1 MNMTYPDLP
10 SYRFSWRSVRMEPTP
25 LSGER
30 ITAGVIVK
38 GDDQDLVAAKLLS
51 ASSLAK
57 IYGRDFARRIA
68 EAAAFCVRHAGQF
81 YGMNPL
87 STAWSPPL
95 ERFFLGDV
103 YWSDAESMEEG
114 VSRAAIRCSSL
125 SASEEIERLASLR
138 QSRISAPELWRRR
151 VTSAVT
157 AEHAEFGACFRKCIL
172 IAGRTPLNL
181 GFMSDRYAAQFD
193 AVGGVRNIGRSL
205 SRVQGKLWQ
214 LDQLREEE
222 SLLFRPEVYE
232 LLLEKPIAN
241 DAREESALSGFLE
254 ELRVEASRRGI
265 GLYATESPVD
275 AAKHLIERALG
286 GDRPRT
292 PHREQTVPADG

>member
-1 MNMTYPDLP
+1 MSFPKLP
-10 SYRFSWRSVRMEPTP
+10 NYRFSWRSIQMEPTP

-38 GDDQDLVAAKLLS
+38 GEDQDLVAAKLLS
-51 ASSLAK
+51 ASQLGK
-57 IYGRDFARRIA
+57 TYGREFAKRIA
-68 EAAAFCVRHAGQF
+68 DAVGLCIRHASKF
-81 YGMNPL
+81 YRINPL
-87 STAWSPPL
+87 STLWTPPL
-95 ERFFLGDV
+95 ERFFL
-103 YWSDAESMEEG
+103 SDIQSSVAASMEEG
-114 VSRAAIRCSSL
+114 VTRAAVRCSSL
-125 SASEEIERLASLR
+125 SASKEVKRIASFG
-138 QSRISAPELWRRR
+138 QSRESAPELWRKS

-193 AVGGVRNIGRSL
+193 AVGGVKNIGRSL

-254 ELRVEASRRGI
+254 ELRVEASRRDI

-292 PHREQTVPADG
+292 PHREQTVPDDG